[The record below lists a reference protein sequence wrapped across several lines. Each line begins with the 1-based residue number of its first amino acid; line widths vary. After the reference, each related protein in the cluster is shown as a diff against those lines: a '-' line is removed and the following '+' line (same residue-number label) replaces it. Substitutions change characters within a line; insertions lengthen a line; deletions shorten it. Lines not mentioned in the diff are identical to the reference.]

1 MFCGGAGR
9 HLPEAHRMKSTQRCN
24 QAIPVAFCLLLGI
37 GMAAPE
43 SFHVL
48 GPASPISAP
57 LGGTVLL
64 PCHLS
69 PALSAQAMQV
79 KWSRP
84 QLGQDVHV
92 YWPNRSEV
100 QGTGYQGRTEL
111 ITQGLAHG
119 NVSLRIQDVQ
129 PSDEGQHLCEV
140 QSPSHYSTALL
151 ELSVTG
157 SGSDPVLHMAGYK
170 DWGVW
175 VLCLSAGWYPEPHV
189 LWRNGRGET
198 LSPRSE
204 QKPCSDN
211 GLFNVSSSLV
221 VTESSDP
228 ALTCTIKAG
237 FSSPE
242 RETTIRI
249 TGLFPR
255 HAPEMWAFLI
265 FLPIC
270 LFLVPLAVYL
280 FRKLQVLKGEVSKE
294 REWRQFLDK
303 VSLSAAEVTLDQ
315 STANPFLVLSADGRS
330 VTCGILWQ
338 DVPKS
343 DRRFDPLPCVLASQ
357 CFAARQHYW
366 DVEVGE
372 WGDWAIGAAQGSME
386 SMGAFQLSP
395 DVGVWAL
402 QCQEGEWSAL
412 TCPETPLQLE
422 SAPRMVRVHLDCEQA
437 SLAFYNAEG
446 MAHIFTFT
454 GCSREPLFPFFL
466 LWTSGT
472 QLTILPPGHRK
483 TVEMDRTTRTVTPKM
498 GKRQG
503 SLIELLIM
511 PGQS

>member
-9 HLPEAHRMKSTQRCN
+9 HLPEAHRMESTQRRY
-24 QAIPVAFCLLLGI
+24 QAIPVALCLLLGI

-92 YWPNRSEV
+92 YWPNRSEE
-100 QGTGYQGRTEL
+100 QGMGYQGRTEL
-111 ITQGLAHG
+111 TTQGLAHG
-119 NVSLRIQDVQ
+119 NVSLRIRDVQ

-157 SGSDPVLHMAGYK
+157 SGSDPVLHMAGHK

-204 QKPCSDN
+204 QKPRSDN

-242 RETTIRI
+242 RETTIHI
-249 TGLFPR
+249 T
-255 HAPEMWAFLI
+255 
-265 FLPIC
+265 
-270 LFLVPLAVYL
+270 
-280 FRKLQVLKGEVSKE
+280 
-294 REWRQFLDK
+294 EWRQFLDK

-366 DVEVGE
+366 DVEVSQ
-372 WGDWAIGAAQGSME
+372 WGDWAIGAAQSSME
-386 SMGAFQLSP
+386 SMGVFQLSP

-446 MAHIFTFT
+446 MVHIFTFT

-466 LWTSGT
+466 LWTSGA

>member
-1 MFCGGAGR
+1 MESAR
-9 HLPEAHRMKSTQRCN
+9 RCC
-24 QAIPVAFCLLLGI
+24 QAIPVALCLLLGT
-37 GMAAPE
+37 GMAAP
-43 SFHVL
+43 
-48 GPASPISAP
+48 
-57 LGGTVLL
+57 
-64 PCHLS
+64 
-69 PALSAQAMQV
+69 
-79 KWSRP
+79 
-84 QLGQDVHV
+84 D
-92 YWPNRSEV
+92 
-100 QGTGYQGRTEL
+100 
-111 ITQGLAHG
+111 
-119 NVSLRIQDVQ
+119 
-129 PSDEGQHLCEV
+129 
-140 QSPSHYSTALL
+140 
-151 ELSVTG
+151 
-157 SGSDPVLHMAGYK
+157 SGSDPVLHMAGHK
-170 DWGVW
+170 DSGVW
-175 VLCLSAGWYPEPHV
+175 VLCLSAGWYSEPRV

-198 LSPRSE
+198 LSPESE
-204 QKPCSDN
+204 QKPRSDD

-228 ALTCTIKAG
+228 ALTCTIRAG
-237 FSSPE
+237 FSGPE

-255 HAPEMWAFLI
+255 RAPEMTAFLI
-265 FLPIC
+265 FLLVS

-315 STANPFLVLSADGRS
+315 NTANPFLVLSEDGKS

-357 CFAARQHYW
+357 SFAARQHYW
-366 DVEVGE
+366 DVEVGQ
-372 WGDWAIGAAQGSME
+372 WGDWAIGAARGSME
-386 SMGAFQLSP
+386 SMGVFQLSP

-422 SAPRMVRVHLDCEQA
+422 STPRMVRVHLDCEQG

-446 MAHIFTFT
+446 MVHIFTFT

-472 QLTILPPGHRK
+472 QLTILPPGQRK
-483 TVEMDRTTRTVTPKM
+483 AMEMDRTTRTVTPTL

-511 PGQS
+511 PAQS

>member
-1 MFCGGAGR
+1 MQSAQ
-9 HLPEAHRMKSTQRCN
+9 HRF
-24 QAIPVAFCLLLGI
+24 QAIPVALCLLLGI
-37 GMAAPE
+37 GTAAPE

-48 GPASPISAP
+48 GPASPVSAP

-92 YWPNRSEV
+92 YLPDGSEV

-111 ITQGLAHG
+111 VIQGLANG
-119 NVSLRIQDVQ
+119 NVSLRIRDIQL
-129 PSDEGQHLCEV
+129 SDEGQHLCEV
-140 QSPSHYSTALL
+140 QSPTHYSTALL

-157 SGSDPVLHMAGYK
+157 SGSDPVLHMAGHK
-170 DWGVW
+170 DLGVW
-175 VLCLSAGWYPEPHV
+175 VLCLSAGWYPEPRV
-189 LWRNGRGET
+189 IWRNGRRET
-198 LSPRSE
+198 LSPESE
-204 QKPCSDN
+204 QKPRSDN

-228 ALTCTIKAG
+228 ALTCTVRAG
-237 FSSPE
+237 FSGPE

-255 HAPEMWAFLI
+255 LAPEMTAFLI
-265 FLPIC
+265 FLPVSV
-270 LFLVPLAVYL
+270 FLVTLAVYL
-280 FRKLQVLKGEVSKE
+280 FRKLRVLKEEVSKEREEVSKE

-303 VSLSAAEVTLDQ
+303 VSLSAADVTLDQ
-315 STANPFLVLSADGRS
+315 NTANPFLVLSVDSRS

-343 DRRFDPLPCVLASQ
+343 DQRFDPLPCVLASQ

-366 DVEVGE
+366 DVEVGR
-372 WGDWAIGAAQGSME
+372 WGDWAIGAALGTME
-386 SMGAFQLSP
+386 RMGVFRLSP

-422 SAPRMVRVHLDCEQA
+422 SAPRIVRVHLDCERG

-446 MAHIFTFT
+446 MSHIFTFT
-454 GCSREPLFPFFL
+454 GCSRKPLFPFFL

-472 QLTILPPGHRK
+472 QLTILCPGQRK
-483 TVEMDRTTRTVTPKM
+483 AMQMHRTTCTVTPKL

>member
-1 MFCGGAGR
+1 MQ
-9 HLPEAHRMKSTQRCN
+9 STQHRF
-24 QAIPVAFCLLLGI
+24 QAIPVALCLLLGI
-37 GMAAPE
+37 GTAAPE

-48 GPASPISAP
+48 GPASPVSAP

-64 PCHLS
+64 PCYLS

-92 YWPNRSEV
+92 YLPDGSEV

-111 ITQGLAHG
+111 VIQGLANG
-119 NVSLRIQDVQ
+119 NVSLRIRDIQL
-129 PSDEGQHLCEV
+129 SDEGQHLCEV
-140 QSPSHYSTALL
+140 QSPTHYSTALL

-157 SGSDPVLHMAGYK
+157 SGSDPVLHMAGHK
-170 DWGVW
+170 DLGVW
-175 VLCLSAGWYPEPHV
+175 VLCLSVGWYPEPRV
-189 LWRNGRGET
+189 IWRNGRRET
-198 LSPRSE
+198 LSPESE
-204 QKPCSDN
+204 QKPRSDN

-228 ALTCTIKAG
+228 ALTCTVRAG
-237 FSSPE
+237 FSGPE

-249 TGLFPR
+249 T
-255 HAPEMWAFLI
+255 E
-265 FLPIC
+265 
-270 LFLVPLAVYL
+270 
-280 FRKLQVLKGEVSKE
+280 EVSKE

-303 VSLSAAEVTLDQ
+303 VSLSAADVTLDQ
-315 STANPFLVLSADGRS
+315 NTANPFLVLSVDSRS

-343 DRRFDPLPCVLASQ
+343 DQRFDPLPCVLASQ

-366 DVEVGE
+366 DVEVGQ
-372 WGDWAIGAAQGSME
+372 WGDWAIGAALGTME
-386 SMGAFQLSP
+386 RMGVFQLSP

-422 SAPRMVRVHLDCEQA
+422 SAPRIVRVHLDCERG

-446 MAHIFTFT
+446 MSHIFTFT
-454 GCSREPLFPFFL
+454 GCSRKPLFPFFL

-472 QLTILPPGHRK
+472 QLTILCPGQRK
-483 TVEMDRTTRTVTPKM
+483 AMQMDRTTCTVTPKL

>member
-1 MFCGGAGR
+1 MQSAQ
-9 HLPEAHRMKSTQRCN
+9 HRF
-24 QAIPVAFCLLLGI
+24 QAIPVALCLLLGI
-37 GMAAPE
+37 GTAAPE

-48 GPASPISAP
+48 GPASPVSAP

-92 YWPNRSEV
+92 YLPDGSEV

-111 ITQGLAHG
+111 VIQGLANG
-119 NVSLRIQDVQ
+119 NVSLRIRDIQL
-129 PSDEGQHLCEV
+129 SDEGQHLCEV
-140 QSPSHYSTALL
+140 QSPTHYSTALL

-157 SGSDPVLHMAGYK
+157 SGSDPVLHMAGHK
-170 DWGVW
+170 DLGVW
-175 VLCLSAGWYPEPHV
+175 VLCLSAGWYPEPRV
-189 LWRNGRGET
+189 IWRNGRRET
-198 LSPRSE
+198 LSPESE
-204 QKPCSDN
+204 QKPRSDN

-228 ALTCTIKAG
+228 ALTCTVRAG
-237 FSSPE
+237 FSGPE

-249 TGLFPR
+249 TEEVSKER
-255 HAPEMWAFLI
+255 E
-265 FLPIC
+265 
-270 LFLVPLAVYL
+270 
-280 FRKLQVLKGEVSKE
+280 EVSKE

-303 VSLSAAEVTLDQ
+303 VSLSAADVTLDQ
-315 STANPFLVLSADGRS
+315 NTANPFLVLSVDSRS

-343 DRRFDPLPCVLASQ
+343 DQRFDPLPCVLASQ

-366 DVEVGE
+366 DVEVGR
-372 WGDWAIGAAQGSME
+372 WGDWAIGAALGTME
-386 SMGAFQLSP
+386 RMGVFRLSP

-422 SAPRMVRVHLDCEQA
+422 SAPRIVRVHLDCERG

-446 MAHIFTFT
+446 MSHIFTFT
-454 GCSREPLFPFFL
+454 GCSRKPLFPFFL

-472 QLTILPPGHRK
+472 QLTILCPGQRK
-483 TVEMDRTTRTVTPKM
+483 AMQMHRTTCTVTPKL

>member
-1 MFCGGAGR
+1 MQSAQ
-9 HLPEAHRMKSTQRCN
+9 HRF
-24 QAIPVAFCLLLGI
+24 QAIPVALCLLLGI
-37 GMAAPE
+37 GTAAPE

-48 GPASPISAP
+48 GPASPVSAP

-92 YWPNRSEV
+92 YLPDGSEV

-111 ITQGLAHG
+111 VIQGLANG
-119 NVSLRIQDVQ
+119 NVSLRIRDIQL
-129 PSDEGQHLCEV
+129 SDEGQHLCEV
-140 QSPSHYSTALL
+140 QSPTHYSTALL

-157 SGSDPVLHMAGYK
+157 SGSDPVLHMAGHK
-170 DWGVW
+170 DLGVW
-175 VLCLSAGWYPEPHV
+175 VLCLSAGWYPEPRV
-189 LWRNGRGET
+189 IWRNGRRET
-198 LSPRSE
+198 LSPESE
-204 QKPCSDN
+204 QKPRSDN

-228 ALTCTIKAG
+228 ALTCTVRAG
-237 FSSPE
+237 FSGPE

-249 TGLFPR
+249 T
-255 HAPEMWAFLI
+255 E
-265 FLPIC
+265 
-270 LFLVPLAVYL
+270 
-280 FRKLQVLKGEVSKE
+280 EVSKE

-303 VSLSAAEVTLDQ
+303 VSLSAADVTLDQ
-315 STANPFLVLSADGRS
+315 NTANPFLVLSVDSRS

-343 DRRFDPLPCVLASQ
+343 DQRFDPLPCVLASQ

-366 DVEVGE
+366 DVEVGR
-372 WGDWAIGAAQGSME
+372 WGDWAIGAALGTME
-386 SMGAFQLSP
+386 RMGVFRLSP

-422 SAPRMVRVHLDCEQA
+422 SAPRIVRVHLDCERG

-446 MAHIFTFT
+446 MSHIFTFT
-454 GCSREPLFPFFL
+454 GCSRKPLFPFFL

-472 QLTILPPGHRK
+472 QLTILCPGQRK
-483 TVEMDRTTRTVTPKM
+483 AMQMHRTTCTVTPKL

>member
-1 MFCGGAGR
+1 MESAR
-9 HLPEAHRMKSTQRCN
+9 HRF

-37 GMAAPE
+37 GTAAPE

-48 GPASPISAP
+48 GPTSPVSAP

-64 PCHLS
+64 SCHLS
-69 PALSAQAMQV
+69 PMLSAQAMQV

-92 YWPNRSEV
+92 YLPDRSEV
-100 QGTGYQGRTEL
+100 QGMGYQGRTEL
-111 ITQGLAHG
+111 IIQGLAHG
-119 NVSLRIQDVQ
+119 NVSLRIQDVRL
-129 PSDEGQHLCEV
+129 SDEGQHLCEV
-140 QSPSHYSTALL
+140 RSPTHYSTALL

-157 SGSDPVLHMAGYK
+157 SGSDPVLHMTGYK
-170 DWGVW
+170 DWGVE
-175 VLCLSAGWYPEPHV
+175 VLCLSAGWYPEPRV

-198 LSPRSE
+198 LSPESE
-204 QKPCSDN
+204 QKPRRDD

-228 ALTCTIKAG
+228 ALTCTVRVG
-237 FSSPE
+237 FSGPE

-255 HAPEMWAFLI
+255 HAPEMRAFLI
-265 FLPIC
+265 FLPVSV
-270 LFLVPLAVYL
+270 FLVTLAVYL
-280 FRKLQVLKGEVSKE
+280 FRKLQVLKEEASKE

-315 STANPFLVLSADGRS
+315 STANPFLVLSVDGRS

-343 DRRFDPLPCVLASQ
+343 DQRFDPLPCVLASQ
-357 CFAARQHYW
+357 CFATRQHYW
-366 DVEVGE
+366 DVEVGR
-372 WGDWAIGAAQGSME
+372 WGDWAIGAARGSME
-386 SMGAFQLSP
+386 RMGAFRLSP

-402 QCQEGEWSAL
+402 QCQDGEWSAL
-412 TCPETPLQLE
+412 TCPETLLQLE
-422 SAPRMVRVHLDCEQA
+422 SAPRIVRVHLDCERG

-446 MAHIFTFT
+446 MSHIFTFIV
-454 GCSREPLFPFFL
+454 CSWEPLFPFFL

-472 QLTILPPGHRK
+472 QLTILPPGQRK
-483 TVEMDRTTRTVTPKM
+483 AMEMDRTTLTPKL

-503 SLIELLIM
+503 SLTELLVM